1 MDNPYFSI
9 IIPTYNR
16 KRFLNKSIS
25 SVLNQSFNNFELI
38 IIDDA
43 STDDTK
49 STIEAF
55 NDPRIIY
62 SRNATNQERCISRN
76 NGIKLS
82 KGKYLC
88 FLDSDDWYKENHLLN
103 FHREIEKRFEP
114 KAILFSGALNY
125 TSEELTERP
134 QAVYDGTDKYGY
146 LLINTFGL
154 PFSCVHY
161 EVFNDF
167 QLDPEIMVCE
177 DLDFFLRSC
186 TKYKIIQIN
195 SKEYVY
201 NLHDETFTLGAP
213 NKIEL
218 EYKNYKKIFSKEIL
232 YGKLPFKQRYQLL
245 SKCHFFFALKTT
257 DSKHKIKTL
266 RHAVLSFLL
275 FPSGYN
281 GKTNKILFT
290 TFIYNIPLIGPFMKS
305 TILKTKKYD

>member
-9 IIPTYNR
+9 IIPTFNR
-16 KRFLNKSIS
+16 REFLNNSIC
-25 SVLNQSFNNFELI
+25 SVLKQSFKDFELI

-49 STIEAF
+49 SIVEAF
-55 NDPRIIY
+55 NDTRIIY
-62 SRNATNQERCISRN
+62 SRNKTNQERCISRN

-82 KGKYLC
+82 KGKYVC
-88 FLDSDDWYKENHLLN
+88 FLDSDDWYKENHLFN
-103 FHREIEKRFEP
+103 FHREIKKQFEP
-114 KAILFSGALNY
+114 KAIFFSGAMNY
-125 TSEELTERP
+125 TSEEIVERP
-134 QAVYDGTDKYGY
+134 QAIYDDADKYGY

-154 PFSCVHY
+154 PFSCVHS
-161 EVFNDF
+161 EVFKDF

-201 NLHDETFTLGAP
+201 NLHDETFTLGAT

-232 YGKLPFKQRYQLL
+232 NGKLPRNQRFQLL
-245 SKCHFFFALKTT
+245 SKCHFFFALKASE
-257 DSKHKIKTL
+257 SKEKFKTL
-266 RHAVLSFLL
+266 KHAALSFLL

-290 TFIYNIPLIGPFMKS
+290 TFIYNIPLIGPFIRI
-305 TILKTKKYD
+305 TILKIKKYA